1 MDVALD
7 LFAEKGYAS
16 VSTREIAQK
25 SGVTEMTLFRK
36 FQTKKQLIGRILK
49 ECWAPLDSSAF
60 DAIDVGN
67 PKEALKRCSAL
78 LYDSFR
84 SQKKIA
90 NVLSNSPEIR
100 SPEFMDIVG
109 FRTQGFVHE
118 IQKFLER
125 LIVQVER
132 TSGRLKKVQRK
143 DSSLMA
149 IHFVAH
155 IMGLFFLE
163 EVVKMEPPM
172 PWDQLMQD
180 LVERL
185 GEPH

>member
-1 MDVALD
+1 MDVALN

-25 SGVTEMTLFRK
+25 AGITEMTLFRK
-36 FQTKKQLIGRILK
+36 FQTKKHLIDRILK
-49 ECWAPLDSSAF
+49 ECWAPLDGSSF
-60 DAIDVGN
+60 DTIGVGD

-100 SPEFMDIVG
+100 GPEFMDIVG
-109 FRTQGFVHE
+109 LRTKGFVRE

-125 LIVQVER
+125 LIVKVEA
-132 TSGRLKKVQRK
+132 TSGKLKKVERK
-143 DSSLMA
+143 DASLMA

-155 IMGLFFLE
+155 VMGLFFLE
-163 EVVKMEPPM
+163 EVVKMDPPM